1 MHRIVLATRN
11 VGKIKEFQRIFAEV
25 APGSIELV
33 GMENFPHLTDVDE
46 TGQTFEE
53 NALLK
58 ARAVCHET
66 GLPAIADDSG
76 LSIDALNGSP
86 GILSARWSGVHGNDR
101 ANIAKVLSELRDLPR
116 TSRSAHFTCVTALV
130 MPDGREVIQEG
141 ILPGEILS
149 EPIGNNGFGYDPIF
163 LPHGSEL
170 SLAQMDAVTKDEIS
184 HRGQSVRA
192 IAPRVASLLRAL
204 G

>member
-11 VGKIKEFQRIFAEV
+11 AGKIKEFQRIFAEV

-170 SLAQMDAVTKDEIS
+170 SLAQMDAVAKDEIS